1 MRVKLCEVPWK
12 VPALTDEAKEA
23 MEIIGENIWKDAS
36 MEFHSVQNL
45 KIKTGKSILKGM
57 QRYLNKFLDERFN
70 DYGWYGNA
78 GYFVKKQTWIRIT
91 FRHQMSLGSDI
102 LEAIK
107 ACKKDGMELAI
118 ILAASRKTL
127 DLISPKDAPAMISFE
142 KLQKEVMSLEGVLDI
157 PLIIGELSSTTV
169 LSDCKNVE

>member
-1 MRVKLCEVPWK
+1 
-12 VPALTDEAKEA
+12 
-23 MEIIGENIWKDAS
+23 
-36 MEFHSVQNL
+36 
-45 KIKTGKSILKGM
+45 
-57 QRYLNKFLDERFN
+57 
-70 DYGWYGNA
+70 
-78 GYFVKKQTWIRIT
+78 
-91 FRHQMSLGSDI
+91 MSLGSDI